1 MSLLNLSDNID
12 FPGSNLILTDS
23 MTFPSNPKNGEFAF
37 VDGALHIYGS
47 VDNVITWY
55 PLTSKQQYWIHVQDL
70 PASDWSVQHN
80 LGTKDLLFM
89 AYDENS
95 LLAYSGYSIPDENNI
110 QLSFPEDTVGT
121 VVIFASSEARLSII
135 AQTVDNL
142 ENSMDLFSSEFAAIS
157 ESVNSPTWN
166 LISGDHTVSEM
177 IERLIVQSTSTITL
191 PSTPSSG
198 QTVYIA
204 QGSNWESNPA
214 TIYLNNK
221 PLNGESYDNLELE
234 YNQSITLV
242 YTTPDIGWTIL

>member
-1 MSLLNLSDNID
+1 
-12 FPGSNLILTDS
+12 
-23 MTFPSNPKNGEFAF
+23 
-37 VDGALHIYGS
+37 
-47 VDNVITWY
+47 
-55 PLTSKQQYWIHVQDL
+55 
-70 PASDWSVQHN
+70 
-80 LGTKDLLFM
+80 
-89 AYDENS
+89 
-95 LLAYSGYSIPDENNI
+95 
-110 QLSFPEDTVGT
+110 
-121 VVIFASSEARLSII
+121 
-135 AQTVDNL
+135 
-142 ENSMDLFSSEFAAIS
+142 MDLFSSEFAAIS